1 MDEIILKKIEK
12 KVQDIILHN
21 DDVEQLINFLSSID
35 ESKSFGLG
43 IVVGRMYNSFYY
55 QTKRVLNREP
65 TDEEFQEFLEF
76 MEKQKIKLELLW

>member
-12 KVQDIILHN
+12 KVQDIILRN
-21 DDVEQLINFLSSID
+21 DDVEQLINFLSNVD

-43 IVVGRMYNSFYY
+43 IVIGRIYNSFYY
-55 QTKRVLNREP
+55 QTKRIFNREP

-76 MEKQKIKLELLW
+76 IEKQKIKLETLW

>member
-43 IVVGRMYNSFYY
+43 IVVGRIYNSFYY
-55 QTKRVLNREP
+55 QTKRVFNREP